1 LPSDDAIATF
11 MAETRIVEWNGEQ
24 DAGRSWDEAVAEHS
38 AKFPQYATLIE
49 AWHVRWEETMAGPIA
64 RTVDI
69 LRELRD
75 AGIPLYALTNWSQE
89 KFPIARKRLDFLDWF
104 DGIVVSGE
112 ERLIKPDPR
121 IYQVLFDR
129 YGVEPADAVFIDDNT
144 ANVAAAAEL
153 GMTGLHFTSPDQLRT
168 DLTSVGL
175 GFL

>member
-1 LPSDDAIATF
+1 